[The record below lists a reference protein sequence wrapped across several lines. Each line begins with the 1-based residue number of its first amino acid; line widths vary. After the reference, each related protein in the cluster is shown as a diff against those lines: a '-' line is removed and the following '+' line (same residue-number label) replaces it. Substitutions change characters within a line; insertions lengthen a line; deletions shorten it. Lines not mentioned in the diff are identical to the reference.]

1 MRVELLSTM
10 ASAAGSHPK
19 GAVVD
24 FPPAQASQL
33 IKGGYAVALD
43 EEVLPA
49 PVVEEM
55 PKEDKP
61 SKKGK

>member
-33 IKGGYAVALD
+33 IRGGYAVALD
-43 EEVLPA
+43 EEVL